1 MMIGSELGDDLNC
14 NYFFQV
20 SGHDSKLQSANNCK
34 KIPSVSKMYSIEM
47 VSLDYFLN
55 SRNIENRKLKIVQNK
70 KNLSNK
76 NSYCFD
82 IPSKPKVSPHKVF
95 LIEPIIIFF
104 LNSSKNSL
112 NTFYRTIL
120 AIDRL
125 RWDGAQLLGFT
136 ILMLYG
142 INKYWL
148 GILGV
153 DLAR

>member
-1 MMIGSELGDDLNC
+1 MMIGNKLGDDLNC

-47 VSLDYFLN
+47 ISLDNFIN
-55 SRNIENRKLKIVQNK
+55 SNNIEYRKLKIVQNK
-70 KNLSNK
+70 KNLSSK

-82 IPSKPKVSPHKVF
+82 ITSKPKVTSHKYF
-95 LIEPIIIFF
+95 LMQPIIIFF
-104 LNSSKNSL
+104 LNSSRNLL
-112 NTFYRTIL
+112 NTFYKKVFVINH
-120 AIDRL
+120 L

-142 INKYWL
+142 INKYSL
-148 GILGV
+148 GSV
-153 DLAR
+153 TRV